1 MATHYALLDENLPQ
15 IYTQVTRSDTDSCV
29 VWGLPNLSFCNFIV
43 YTKIKKS
50 FFFTLFYNINSLAN
64 FSEFGINQ
72 SNLFITASLL
82 AKSFQLEGAC
92 TVKEI
97 TSLDKHEM
105 IVETPY
111 PEYVLMIIF
120 GITHDQ
126 LARIEKSIF
135 YNPVYKFV
143 FDSKYDAQQIL
154 KWKMENNLTRD
165 AIVKCKVSY
174 FDALNA
180 DCDSILN
187 IREMNEAKVDVI
199 ISMYEYFLEIP
210 DFIFRHETFRHKV
223 LESSQKF
230 NPNLIDIPN
239 AKRRRL
245 KKVIEVFTTVYD
257 IKV

>member
-1 MATHYALLDENLPQ
+1 MATPYVLLDENLPL
-15 IYTQVTRSDTDSCV
+15 IYNQATRSDTDTCI
-29 VWGLPNLSFCNFIV
+29 VWGLPNLSFCNFIA
-43 YTKIKKS
+43 YTKVKNS
-50 FFFTLFYNINSLAN
+50 FFFTLFYNINPLTN
-64 FSEFGINQ
+64 FSESGINQ
-72 SNLFITASLL
+72 SNMFITASLI

-92 TVKEI
+92 SVREI

-111 PEYVLMIIF
+111 AEYVLMILF
-120 GITHDQ
+120 GITQDQ

-143 FDSKYDAQQIL
+143 FDSKYDNQQIQ
-154 KWKMENNLTRD
+154 KWKTENNSSRD
-165 AIVKCKVSY
+165 AIVRCKVSY
-174 FDALNA
+174 FDALNS

-210 DFIFRHETFRHKV
+210 DFIFRHDNFRVKA

-230 NPNLIDIPN
+230 NPNLIEIPN

-245 KKVIEVFTTVYD
+245 RKVMEVFTMVYD
-257 IKV
+257 VKV